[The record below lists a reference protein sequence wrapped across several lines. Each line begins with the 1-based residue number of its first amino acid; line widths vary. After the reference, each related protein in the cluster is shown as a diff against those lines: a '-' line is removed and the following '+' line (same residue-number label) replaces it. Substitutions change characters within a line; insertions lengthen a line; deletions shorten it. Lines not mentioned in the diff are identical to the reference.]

1 MYYGRFESG
10 DLLYALHD
18 ATMFVNAK
26 KDNQNKWNFE
36 IELNDTYDFTD
47 FKNLE
52 EYIQLLPYLPD
63 DKFLKLFKEFHLNHG
78 FINKNKVIEVCN
90 QRFYKALDEEYEK
103 RFL

>member
-1 MYYGRFESG
+1 MGPLNSG
-10 DLLYALHD
+10 FLIRLGIFLILLSSM
-18 ATMFVNAK
+18 MFYLYQQK
-26 KDNQNKWNFE
+26 KEETSEHN
-36 IELNDTYDFTD
+36 LNSI
-47 FKNLE
+47 KNLE